1 MTRMPLLP
9 AALAFA
15 ALAAAG
21 ITSAAA
27 ETAACR
33 PWCVLYGGIGGGGG
47 GTNCGFISREQCMW
61 TAQGSDVCLPN
72 SACLPQNG
80 AGAGQGYD
88 GRGPGE
94 RGRR

>member
-1 MTRMPLLP
+1 VTRTRALS

-21 ITSAAA
+21 ITAVAA

-47 GTNCGFISREQCMW
+47 GTNCGFVSREQCMW
-61 TAQGSDVCLPN
+61 TAQGSDVCMPN
-72 SACLPQNG
+72 PACLPQNG

>member
-1 MTRMPLLP
+1 VTRLPVLP

-21 ITSAAA
+21 IIVAAA

-61 TAQGSDVCLPN
+61 TAQGSDICLPN
-72 SACLPQNG
+72 PACLPQSG
-80 AGAGQGYD
+80 EGAGQGYD
-88 GRGPGE
+88 GQGQ

>member
-1 MTRMPLLP
+1 VTRTRALP
-9 AALAFA
+9 PALAFA

-21 ITSAAA
+21 ITTAAA

-61 TAQGSDVCLPN
+61 TAQGSDICLPN
-72 SACLPQNG
+72 PACLPQG
-80 AGAGQGYD
+80 GEGAGQGYD
-88 GRGPGE
+88 GRGQ

>member
-1 MTRMPLLP
+1 MTRRGAVA

-15 ALAAAG
+15 TLTAAGIAAAG
-21 ITSAAA
+21 A

-61 TAQGSDVCLPN
+61 TAQGSDVCMPN
-72 SACLPQNG
+72 PACLPQNG
-80 AGAGQGYD
+80 VGTGQGYD
-88 GRGPGE
+88 GRD
-94 RGRR
+94 RVRR

>member
-1 MTRMPLLP
+1 MTRTQTLS
-9 AALAFA
+9 AAFALAG
-15 ALAAAG
+15 LAAIGA
-21 ITSAAA
+21 TAAAA

-33 PWCVLYGGIGGGGG
+33 PWCVHYGGIGGGGG

-72 SACLPQNG
+72 STCLPPG
-80 AGAGQGYD
+80 GAGQGYD
-88 GRGPGE
+88 GRGQAE